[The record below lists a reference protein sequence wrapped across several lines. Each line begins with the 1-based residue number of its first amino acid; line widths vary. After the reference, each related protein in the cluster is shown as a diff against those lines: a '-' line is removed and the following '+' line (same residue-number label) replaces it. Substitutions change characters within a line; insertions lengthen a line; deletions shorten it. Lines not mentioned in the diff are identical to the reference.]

1 MWRGCKLSSSVMRN
15 IMSRDWG
22 ICSVVP
28 LVWVNYNNQL
38 RERIHV
44 QTSGYCN
51 SLMFFCIPVS
61 HHQCRV
67 VFSAHN
73 RAAGILIIRCFFN
86 SSEPAGRW
94 CWYSSVS
101 CLIPSYSVLV
111 EKWKW
116 VSTLYIKLRQ
126 DNPSLCLRFFTQWI
140 VSIHWNYF
148 YTLVLTHFRRAA
160 YRYTAKRCVSV
171 HGTSRMS

>member
-44 QTSGYCN
+44 QTSGHCN
-51 SLMFFCIPVS
+51 SLMFFYISVS

-73 RAAGILIIRCFFN
+73 RAAGILIIGWVFLTAVN
-86 SSEPAGRW
+86 LQVDGAGIA
-94 CWYSSVS
+94 VS
-101 CLIPSYSVLV
+101 CLILSYSVLV

-160 YRYTAKRCVSV
+160 YRYTAKRFVSV